1 VSKEPAVII
10 STVTA
15 FATAVIGA
23 LVAFGV
29 DFTQE
34 QRDAILTT
42 LAAGFAVI
50 LVLGPIIRTFVFSPN
65 TTQNLVNKAEEAG
78 VKDAPAP
85 VVQP

>member
-1 VSKEPAVII
+1 VSKEPAVIV
-10 STVTA
+10 STITA
-15 FATAVIGA
+15 FATALIGA
-23 LVAFGV
+23 LAAFGLNISK
-29 DFTQE
+29 E
-34 QRDAILTT
+34 QQDAILST
-42 LAAGFAVI
+42 LAAAFAVI